1 MPETRWVNAPTY
13 RTCPLP
19 QIPLLE
25 PIKNNLTGVKSRLYE
40 VYKKPSLRHV
50 LSDKKRWLS

>member
-1 MPETRWVNAPTY
+1 MPWVNAPTY

-19 QIPLLE
+19 PLPLLE
-25 PIKNNLTGVKSRLYE
+25 PIRNNLTGVKSRLYE
-40 VYKKPSLRHV
+40 IYKKPSLKLV

>member
-1 MPETRWVNAPTY
+1 MPWVNPPTY

-19 QIPLLE
+19 PLPLLE